1 MSEDELTAQAR
12 RRVGTTLKNKY
23 HLDSLL
29 GVGGMAS
36 VYRATHR
43 NRAQLAVKVLH
54 PEFSQRADVRARF
67 VREGYAA
74 NSVGHPGVVLVV
86 DDDVAED
93 GSAFL
98 VMELLD
104 GLSVEEI
111 GSMFPGGVAPE
122 VGVAIVHQLLEVLDA
137 AHAAGIVH
145 RDIKPANLFVTRDGT
160 VKVLDF
166 GIARVLDVAGGSA
179 LATGAGVPM
188 GTPAFMSPEQA
199 LGRSN
204 EVDARTDV
212 WAAGATLFTLLSGK
226 LVHELGA
233 VSGTEMLVHAA
244 TRPAPSL
251 ASVAPSVPA
260 PVAAVVDRA
269 LAFDREARW
278 PTARAMADALAA
290 GGVPSKGV
298 LAAMIPPR
306 STTSLRD
313 VSAASSSLA
322 SAPTVSAS
330 DPRQL
335 AARPA
340 AETTIPVASSRSP
353 ATVQARRKWLALGG
367 GVLVVLAGAG
377 VSWRLLRPGH
387 VPTPAMPASASA
399 SLPPAAEGPPLV
411 LIPGFENKTGDPMFD
426 GVLELMM
433 ETALA
438 KSQKIYPLAGPSLRA
453 LLQEHAPESAAGK
466 DSPGT
471 VIAERTKRPV
481 VTLQGSVA
489 SEGAG
494 YVITMTGTD
503 GASRATTFDET
514 KHAPSADRVGPTV
527 AGMACDVRA
536 ALHDAPCDELSRVHT
551 GMSDSIQADHE
562 FVLGRGAQSSGR
574 LPDSVPAFQRAIAID
589 PDFTKDR
596 ISLGLALWN
605 TGRDSEGQVQ
615 LDRAMARRDLLS
627 EREAAQLDSIYHL
640 LRDDYA
646 AAISDYHQILT
657 RWPADTRFRS
667 NLAATFYQRGEY
679 PRALEA
685 GLRAAREHP
694 RLVIPRSN
702 VVCYY
707 LATGD
712 LEQVVG
718 EARDVLE
725 AFPHPPAFAFA
736 FGAAAGAMLG
746 RESVAAAMQAKLEKS
761 DAAAAVT
768 VLADFALYEG
778 RLADAVAALKAGITA
793 DEAQRATAAAQ
804 SKWAMLAEA
813 LLRQGDLAAAR
824 EAAGHA
830 AESPEMIQQL
840 RAARVLAA
848 AGKPDQTE
856 ALAKKIASRPG
867 ERAPLLARL
876 ATADAQVA
884 RRQAHLSATTLGTI
898 GTTAGAWLARADLG
912 IADFAAGA
920 YEDAERELGLC
931 VQLRGVGAATFY
943 DDTATLR
950 YLPAAY
956 YWLARAK
963 DALHRPDTAAA
974 YAAFLALEPAAQNDP
989 LVRDAQQRSK
999 GRSGH

>member
-1 MSEDELTAQAR
+1 MSEEELTARAR
-12 RRVGTTLKNKY
+12 SRVGTTLKNKY
-23 HLDSLL
+23 HLDALL

-54 PEFSQRADVRARF
+54 PELSQRPDVRARF

-111 GSMFPGGVAPE
+111 GAMFPGGVAPE

-145 RDIKPANLFVTRDGT
+145 RDIKPANLLVTRDGT

-166 GIARVLDVAGGSA
+166 GIARVLEATGGSA

-188 GTPAFMSPEQA
+188 GTPAYMSPEQA

-244 TRPAPSL
+244 TRPASPL

-260 PVAAVVDRA
+260 AVAAVVDRA

-298 LAAMIPPR
+298 LAAMVPPR

-330 DPRQL
+330 DPPQL
-335 AARPA
+335 PARPA
-340 AETTIPVASSRSP
+340 AGTTVPVASSRSP
-353 ATVQARRKWLALGG
+353 VIVQARRTWLALG

-387 VPTPAMPASASA
+387 VPAPAAPASASA
-399 SLPPAAEGPPLV
+399 STPFAVEGPPLV
-411 LIPGFENKTGDPMFD
+411 LIPGFENKTTDPMFD

-453 LLQEHAPESAAGK
+453 LLQEHAPEAATSKESAG
-466 DSPGT
+466 S

-481 VTLQGSVA
+481 VTLQGSVG

-503 GASRATTFDET
+503 GASGATIFDET

-527 AGMACDVRA
+527 AGMACDMRA
-536 ALHDAPCDELSRVHT
+536 ALHDTPCDELSRVHT

-574 LPDSVPAFQRAIAID
+574 LADSVPAFQRAIEID

-640 LRDDYA
+640 LRDDFA

-667 NLAATFYQRGEY
+667 NLAATYYQRGEY

-694 RLVIPRSN
+694 HLVITRSN

-718 EARDVLE
+718 EARDVIE
-725 AFPHPPAFAFA
+725 AFPHPPSFAYA
-736 FGAAAGAMLG
+736 FGAAASAMLG
-746 RESVAAAMQAKLEKS
+746 RESAATALHAKLEKS

-768 VLADFALYEG
+768 VLADFALSQG
-778 RLADAVAALKAGITA
+778 RLADAVSALKAGITA
-793 DEAQRATAAAQ
+793 DEAQKATAAAQ

-813 LLRQGDLAAAR
+813 LLRQGNLAAAR

-848 AGKPDQTE
+848 AGKPDQAE

-884 RRQAHLSATTLGTI
+884 RRQASQSVTTLGTI
-898 GTTAGAWLARADLG
+898 GTTSGAWLARADLG

-943 DDTATLR
+943 DDTTTLR

-963 DALHRPDTAAA
+963 DALHRPDRAAA
-974 YAAFLALEPAAQNDP
+974 YAAFLALEPAAQDDP

-999 GRSGH
+999 RN